1 MSVLC
6 RKRCRLLPPGWTL
19 TRRRL
24 SSSLAV
30 TLRESATDS
39 IKPSFSPWR
48 SCSAQSSAPTR
59 LVFLRVR
66 LVCIVENSLHSPT
79 CPPQEPVLTLRSLWA
94 SGYQVVLS
102 YDSQTAVRHQ
112 ELWPAIP
119 YWWANQRTAQGVISY
134 LDWNKDLGRP
144 GELHLHS
151 GTRLFWLS
159 GVFR

>member
-1 MSVLC
+1 MSVLR

-19 TRRRL
+19 TGRRL

-48 SCSAQSSAPTR
+48 CCSAQSSAPTR

-66 LVCIVENSLHSPT
+66 PVCRVENGLHSPT